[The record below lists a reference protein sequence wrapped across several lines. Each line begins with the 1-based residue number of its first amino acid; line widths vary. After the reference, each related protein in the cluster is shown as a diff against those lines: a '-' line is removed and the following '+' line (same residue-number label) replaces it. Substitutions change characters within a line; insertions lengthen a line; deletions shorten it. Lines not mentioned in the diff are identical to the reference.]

1 MTKKPLINHKF
12 DQIDNAERPRHVAP
26 GGRSWCWERPQVV
39 AVGHRSRLVRRSQI
53 DTTRATSGY
62 RCGEVAL
69 GAGAT
74 SPCLSRRSLRSVNGE
89 RPQGLALVRSLRSV
103 NGERPRGLT
112 LVRSLRSVNGER
124 VHGVAPVGS
133 LPCTARPM
141 ITLITSFELQMHPN
155 VPKNSMW
162 YSNT

>member
-12 DQIDNAERPRHVAP
+12 DQIDDAQRPRHVAP
-26 GGRSWCWERPQVV
+26 GGPSGCWERPQVV
-39 AVGHRSRLVRRSQI
+39 AVGRRSRLVRRSQI
-53 DTTRATSGY
+53 DTIRATSGF

-69 GAGAT
+69 ERKWRAT
-74 SPCLSRRSLRSVNGE
+74 SCCRSGKVALRG
-89 RPQGLALVRSLRSV
+89 RA
-103 NGERPRGLT
+103 
-112 LVRSLRSVNGER
+112 ER
-124 VHGVAPVGS
+124 VYGVAPVGS

-141 ITLITSFELQMHPN
+141 ITLITSFELHTHPN